1 MSDPNETADLI
12 SKLLQAYREH
22 AAAAGADLPAKD
34 DGEQDLAEDPGEDP
48 GWE

>member
-22 AAAAGADLPAKD
+22 AAAAGATVLSVH
-34 DGEQDLAEDPGEDP
+34 
-48 GWE
+48 

>member
-22 AAAAGADLPAKD
+22 AAAERADLPAKD
-34 DGEQDLAEDPGEDP
+34 HGEEDLAEDPGEDP
-48 GWE
+48 DWG